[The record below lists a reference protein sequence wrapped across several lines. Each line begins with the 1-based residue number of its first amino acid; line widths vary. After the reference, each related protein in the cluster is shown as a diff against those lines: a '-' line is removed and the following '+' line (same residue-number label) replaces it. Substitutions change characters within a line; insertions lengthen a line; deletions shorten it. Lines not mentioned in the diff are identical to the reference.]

1 MSFRTTFIAAAIAFA
16 AVPAAFAGP
25 VSADGSPLTI
35 DTPVAS
41 QTTREQVRS
50 TVQAGADRI
59 GTLVSADGAPLTV
72 PQAGATVVTRSQV
85 QADIQNNRATL
96 RADSLPLIGL
106 NG

>member
-1 MSFRTTFIAAAIAFA
+1 MSFRNSFIAASIALA

-25 VSADGSPLTI
+25 LSADGSPLTL

-41 QTTREQVRS
+41 QNTREQVRS
-50 TVQAGADRI
+50 TVQAGAR
-59 GTLVSADGAPLTV
+59 TSAPVSADGAPLTLSFE
-72 PQAGATVVTRSQV
+72 PATGVTRAQV
-85 QADIQNNRATL
+85 QADVQNNRANL